1 MSGSCD
7 DNLLHSA
14 RSQADA
20 LGQLY
25 EQFYPGVYRYCLHR
39 LFLREWAEDAT
50 SETFLQMA
58 RSIRDFAGRSLD
70 EFRFWLYRIATNQ
83 VNAMIRTRLRRRKLL
98 RQACLQRRL
107 ATESSCPPEDNGHL
121 DWPHLHAAIARLSAR
136 DQTLIVLRYL
146 EDTPPAEIAEILEIP
161 AGTVR
166 VALCRALKRLQNRLT
181 DDHVGSAGR
190 TPS

>member
-1 MSGSCD
+1 
-7 DNLLHSA
+7 
-14 RSQADA
+14 
-20 LGQLY
+20 
-25 EQFYPGVYRYCLHR
+25 LHR

-50 SETFLQMA
+50 SDTFLHMA

-98 RQACLQRRL
+98 RQACRQGRL
-107 ATESSCPPEDNGHL
+107 NADGTCQAGDNGHL

-146 EDTPPAEIAEILEIP
+146 EDKPPAEIAEILEIP

-166 VALCRALKRLQNRLT
+166 VGLCRALKRLQNRL
-181 DDHVGSAGR
+181 AGR
-190 TPS
+190 EARPAGRNPS